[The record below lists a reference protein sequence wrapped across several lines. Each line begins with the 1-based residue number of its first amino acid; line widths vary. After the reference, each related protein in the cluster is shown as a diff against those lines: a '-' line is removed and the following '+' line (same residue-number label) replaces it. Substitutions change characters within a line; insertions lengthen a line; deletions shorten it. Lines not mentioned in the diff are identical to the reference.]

1 MFQLSYSHW
10 PCERLIFFL
19 ALKSGIAAQ
28 QFHQRTRVGEIQD
41 GFSLYSFQSIGTGCS
56 FNDATVPGG
65 YNCYIPSVC
74 FWWPGFKEGWA
85 GVGQQEPCLDG
96 FVYCVAPTEKNKE
109 MYTLRFIG
117 IIMIPVLYTMYTSS

>member
-1 MFQLSYSHW
+1 MVAYVPTVLFTVAMRAAHLL
-10 PCERLIFFL
+10 PRLKIWHSS
-19 ALKSGIAAQ
+19 ATV
-28 QFHQRTRVGEIQD
+28 HQRTRVGEIQD

-56 FNDATVPGG
+56 FNDTTVPGG

-96 FVYCVAPTEKNKE
+96 FVYCVAVWLQQRRTKNC
-109 MYTLRFIG
+109 THSGLSG
-117 IIMIPVLYTMYTSS
+117 L